1 MNELKIKN
9 FNLTYTTEGEGSD
22 VILLHGFPSDIF
34 FWEKIKS
41 KLKKN
46 FRVTSIEQRGYPLS
60 KLNNPT
66 IDMFNIENLSND
78 IETLIETNGLDK
90 NTILVG
96 HDWGSIVAWAV
107 VSREKVKISKLVSIC
122 GGTEFPHSDIYDQ
135 LNYSQNKHYISSF
148 QDPITSSKFLIQNLD
163 KFFRSSYRLVVNNIT
178 QPDMSLNS
186 LFFKYKENDLVHNI
200 DIERMVKS
208 FNNDLYQPISWYA
221 NINKN
226 ILLSNKWR
234 RVVEIPVDFLF
245 GELDA
250 AVKFN
255 SKMENRLKKSA
266 KNARIKLVKD
276 ADHWLPLTHEESV
289 IESITNI

>member
-1 MNELKIKN
+1 MKKLKINN
-9 FNLTYTTEGEGSD
+9 FNLTYSTEGEGSD

-34 FWEKIKS
+34 FWEKLKS

-60 KLNNPT
+60 KLKNPT
-66 IDMFNIENLSND
+66 LDMFNIDNLSND
-78 IETLIETNGLDK
+78 IETLIETNGLVK

-122 GGTEFPHSDIYDQ
+122 GGTEFPHSDIYDE
-135 LNYSQNKHYISSF
+135 LEYSGNKHYISSF
-148 QDPITSSKFLIQNLD
+148 QDPKSSSNFLTQNLD
-163 KFFRSSYRLVVNNIT
+163 KFFRSSYRLVKNNIT
-178 QPDMSLNS
+178 DPDLSLNS
-186 LFFKYKENDLVHNI
+186 LFFKDKENYSIHNV
-200 DIERMVKS
+200 DIERMVNS
-208 FNNDLYQPISWYA
+208 FYNDLYQPISWYA
-221 NINKN
+221 NINNN
-226 ILLSNKWR
+226 IMLSNDWR
-234 RVVEIPVDFLF
+234 RVIEIPVDFLF
-245 GELDA
+245 GGLDT

-255 SKMENRLKKSA
+255 SKMESRLKKFG
-266 KNARIKLVKD
+266 KNVNIKLVND

>member
-1 MNELKIKN
+1 MKKLKINN
-9 FNLTYTTEGEGSD
+9 FNLTYSTEGEGSD

-34 FWEKIKS
+34 FWEKIKT

-66 IDMFNIENLSND
+66 IDMFNIDNLSND
-78 IETLIETNGLDK
+78 IETLIETNRLDK

-122 GGTEFPHSDIYDQ
+122 GGTEFPHSDIYDE
-135 LNYSQNKHYISSF
+135 LKYSGNNHYISSF
-148 QDPITSSKFLIQNLD
+148 QDPKSSSKFLSQNLD
-163 KFFRSSYRLVVNNIT
+163 KFFRSSYRLVKNNIT
-178 QPDMSLNS
+178 QPDLSLNS
-186 LFFKYKENDLVHNI
+186 LFFKYKNNDLIHNV
-200 DIERMVKS
+200 DIERMVNS
-208 FNNDLYQPISWYA
+208 FNNLYQPISWYA
-221 NINKN
+221 NINNN
-226 ILLSNKWR
+226 IMLSNEWR
-234 RVVEIPVDFLF
+234 RVIEIPVDFLF
-245 GELDA
+245 GGLDT

-255 SKMENRLKKSA
+255 SKMESRLKKSG
-266 KNARIKLVKD
+266 KNVNIKLVNE

>member
-1 MNELKIKN
+1 MKKLKINN
-9 FNLTYTTEGEGSD
+9 FNLTYSTEGEGSD

-34 FWEKIKS
+34 FWEKLKN

-66 IDMFNIENLSND
+66 LDMFNIDNLSND
-78 IETLIETNGLDK
+78 IETLIETNGLVK

-122 GGTEFPHSDIYDQ
+122 GGTEFPHSDIYDE
-135 LNYSQNKHYISSF
+135 LEYSGKKHYISSF
-148 QDPITSSKFLIQNLD
+148 QDPKRSSNFLTQNLD
-163 KFFRSSYRLVVNNIT
+163 KFFRSSYRLVKNNIA
-178 QPDMSLNS
+178 QPDLSLNS
-186 LFFKYKENDLVHNI
+186 LFFKYKKNDLIHNVG
-200 DIERMVKS
+200 IERMVNS
-208 FNNDLYQPISWYA
+208 FNNDLFQPISWYA
-221 NINKN
+221 NINN
-226 ILLSNKWR
+226 NLMLSNEWR
-234 RVVEIPVDFLF
+234 RVIETPVDFLF

-255 SKMENRLKKSA
+255 SKMESRLKKSG
-266 KNARIKLVKD
+266 KNVRIKLIRN

>member
-1 MNELKIKN
+1 MKQLKINN
-9 FNLTYTTEGEGSD
+9 FNLTYSTEGEGSD

-34 FWEKIKS
+34 FWEKLKS

-66 IDMFNIENLSND
+66 LDMFNIDNLSND
-78 IETLIETNGLDK
+78 IETLIETNGLVK

-122 GGTEFPHSDIYDQ
+122 GGTEFPHSDVYDE
-135 LNYSQNKHYISSF
+135 LEYSGKKHYISSF
-148 QDPITSSKFLIQNLD
+148 QDPKSSSNFLTQNLD
-163 KFFRSSYRLVVNNIT
+163 KFFRSSYRLVKNNIA
-178 QPDMSLNS
+178 QPDISLNS
-186 LFFKYKENDLVHNI
+186 LFFKYKKNDLIHNV
-200 DIERMVKS
+200 DIERMVNS
-208 FNNDLYQPISWYA
+208 FNNDLFQPISWYA
-221 NINKN
+221 NISNN
-226 ILLSNKWR
+226 IMLSNEWR
-234 RVVEIPVDFLF
+234 KVIETPVDFLF

-255 SKMENRLKKSA
+255 SRMESRLKKSG
-266 KNARIKLVKD
+266 KNVRIKLISN

>member
-1 MNELKIKN
+1 MKKLKINN
-9 FNLTYTTEGEGSD
+9 FNLTYSTEGEGSD

-34 FWEKIKS
+34 FWEKLKS

-66 IDMFNIENLSND
+66 LDMFKIDNLSND
-78 IETLIETNGLDK
+78 IETLIETNGLVK

-122 GGTEFPHSDIYDQ
+122 GGTEFPHSDIYDK
-135 LNYSQNKHYISSF
+135 LEYSGKKHYISSF
-148 QDPITSSKFLIQNLD
+148 QDPKSSSNFLTQNLD
-163 KFFRSSYRLVVNNIT
+163 KFFRSSYRLVKNNIA
-178 QPDMSLNS
+178 QPDLSLNS
-186 LFFKYKENDLVHNI
+186 LFFKYKKNDLIHNV
-200 DIERMVKS
+200 DIERMVNS
-208 FNNDLYQPISWYA
+208 FNNDLFQPISWYA
-221 NINKN
+221 NINNN
-226 ILLSNKWR
+226 ITLSNEWR
-234 RVVEIPVDFLF
+234 RVIDTPVDFLF

-255 SKMENRLKKSA
+255 SKMESRLKKSG
-266 KNARIKLVKD
+266 KNVRIKLISN

>member
-1 MNELKIKN
+1 MKKLKINN
-9 FNLTYTTEGEGSD
+9 FNLTYSTEGEGSD

-34 FWEKIKS
+34 FWEKIKT

-66 IDMFNIENLSND
+66 IDMFNIDNLSND
-78 IETLIETNGLDK
+78 IETLIETNRLNK

-122 GGTEFPHSDIYDQ
+122 GGTEFPHSDIYDE
-135 LNYSQNKHYISSF
+135 LNYSGNNHYISSF
-148 QDPITSSKFLIQNLD
+148 QDPKSSSKFLSQNLD
-163 KFFRSSYRLVVNNIT
+163 KFFRSSYRLVKNNIT
-178 QPDMSLNS
+178 HPDLSLNS
-186 LFFKYKENDLVHNI
+186 LFFKYKNNDLIHNV
-200 DIERMVKS
+200 DIERMINS
-208 FNNDLYQPISWYA
+208 FYNDLYQPISWYA
-221 NINKN
+221 NINNN
-226 ILLSNKWR
+226 IMLSNEWR
-234 RVVEIPVDFLF
+234 RVIEIPVDFLF
-245 GELDA
+245 GGLDT

-255 SKMENRLKKSA
+255 SKMESRLKKSG
-266 KNARIKLVKD
+266 KNVNIKLVSD

>member
-1 MNELKIKN
+1 MNKLKINN
-9 FNLTYTTEGEGSD
+9 FNLTYSTEGEGSD

-41 KLKKN
+41 KLTNN

-66 IDMFNIENLSND
+66 VDMFNIDNLSND

-122 GGTEFPHSDIYDQ
+122 GGTEFPHSDIYDE
-135 LNYSQNKHYISSF
+135 LNYSGNKHYISSF
-148 QDPITSSKFLIQNLD
+148 QDPKSSSKFLIQNLD
-163 KFFRSSYRLVVNNIT
+163 KFFRSSYRLVKNNIT
-178 QPDMSLNS
+178 HPDLSLNS
-186 LFFKYKENDLVHNI
+186 LFFKYKKNDLIHNV
-200 DIERMVKS
+200 DIERMVNS
-208 FNNDLYQPISWYA
+208 FNYDLYQPISWYA

-226 ILLSNKWR
+226 IMLSNEWR
-234 RVVEIPVDFLF
+234 RVIDTPVDFLF
-245 GELDA
+245 GGLDA
-250 AVKFN
+250 VVKYN
-255 SKMENRLKKSA
+255 SKMESRI
-266 KNARIKLVKD
+266 KNSGKNVRIKLVSD

>member
-1 MNELKIKN
+1 MKKLKINN
-9 FNLTYTTEGEGSD
+9 FNLTYSTEGEGSD

-34 FWEKIKS
+34 FWEKLKS

-66 IDMFNIENLSND
+66 LDTFNIDNLSND
-78 IETLIETNGLDK
+78 IETLIETNGLVK

-107 VSREKVKISKLVSIC
+107 VSREKVKISKLVSVC
-122 GGTEFPHSDIYDQ
+122 GGTEFPHSDIYDE
-135 LNYSQNKHYISSF
+135 LEYSGKKHYISSF
-148 QDPITSSKFLIQNLD
+148 QDPKSSSKFLTQNLD
-163 KFFRSSYRLVVNNIT
+163 KFFRSSYRLVKNNVA
-178 QPDMSLNS
+178 QPDLSLNS
-186 LFFKYKENDLVHNI
+186 LFFKNKKNDLIHNV
-200 DIERMVKS
+200 DIERMVNS
-208 FNNDLYQPISWYA
+208 FSNDIYQPISWYA
-221 NINKN
+221 NINNN
-226 ILLSNKWR
+226 IMLSNEWR
-234 RVVEIPVDFLF
+234 RVIEIPVDFLF

-255 SKMENRLKKSA
+255 SKMESRLKKSG
-266 KNARIKLVKD
+266 KNVRIKLISN